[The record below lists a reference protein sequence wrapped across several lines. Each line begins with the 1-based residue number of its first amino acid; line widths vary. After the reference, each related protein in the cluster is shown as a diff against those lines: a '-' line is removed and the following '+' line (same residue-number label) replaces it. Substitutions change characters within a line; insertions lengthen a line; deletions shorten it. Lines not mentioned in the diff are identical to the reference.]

1 MPEADDRRPFK
12 WRGLETDGVGHRTA
26 SFANPTALAQDGT
39 VAKSCISKLMG
50 KLTLHLG
57 KEDKLRYPELMAHKN
72 ASVAA
77 MAKRLPRR

>member
-1 MPEADDRRPFK
+1 
-12 WRGLETDGVGHRTA
+12 
-26 SFANPTALAQDGT
+26 
-39 VAKSCISKLMG
+39 MG